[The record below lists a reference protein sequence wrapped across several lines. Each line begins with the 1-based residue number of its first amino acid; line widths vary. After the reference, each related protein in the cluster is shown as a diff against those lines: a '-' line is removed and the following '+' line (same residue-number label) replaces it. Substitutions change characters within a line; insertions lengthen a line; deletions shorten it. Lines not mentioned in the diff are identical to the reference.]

1 MNQPLTVIR
10 LTIQNCL
17 AQLEDAQDLQ
27 EVVDDLKD
35 CLDEV
40 STTSSIVDRFKGFA
54 RQSSRTRSGKTSLQS
69 VAERV
74 VRVWNDAAKR
84 RNVSLVLEGLDQLGG
99 LYVDERDM
107 EQVFFSLV
115 ENAIQAADGTANHHL
130 TITGTA
136 KDKSVE
142 LRFADDCG
150 GIAPENVD
158 RVFDPFFTTKSR
170 DEGTGL
176 GLCIVEQA
184 LSRVRGKIHAENRP
198 GEGVTF
204 VITLPLGNGR

>member
-1 MNQPLTVIR
+1 
-10 LTIQNCL
+10 
-17 AQLEDAQDLQ
+17 LEDAQGVQ

-35 CLDEV
+35 CLEEV
-40 STTSSIVDRFKGFA
+40 STASSIVDRFKGFA
-54 RQSSRTRSGKTSLQS
+54 RQSSRARPGRANLRS

-74 VRVWNDAAKR
+74 IRVWDDTAKR
-84 RNVSLVLEGLDQLGG
+84 RNVSLVLGGLDQLGE

-115 ENAIQAADGTANHHL
+115 ENAIQAADGTADHRL
-130 TITGTA
+130 AVTGTA
-136 KDKSVE
+136 QGEFVE

-150 GIAPENVD
+150 GIAPEHAD
-158 RVFDPFFTTKSR
+158 KIFDPFFTTKSPN
-170 DEGTGL
+170 EGTGL

-184 LSRVRGKIHAENRP
+184 LFRVRGRIQVENRP

-204 VITLPLGNGR
+204 VITLPLGNRG